1 MAARESVLQRARK
14 SGEASLAQSI
24 GKKTLPARL
33 LRALVAGYLV
43 LWALLAIAPRH
54 RADWFVENLLVFAL
68 GAFLIWARRRLQFS
82 TLAYTLIF
90 AFLVLH
96 TIGAHYT
103 YSETPIGDW
112 LRDSLSLERNHYD
125 RFVHFCYGL
134 LMYLPIW
141 EVIRKT
147 AHVGR
152 AWSSAFTIASIVFF
166 SSFYEI
172 LEWCAAQILSPDTAM
187 AYLGTQ
193 GDVFDAQ
200 KDMLLAMA
208 GGVLA
213 FVAQLLANR
222 RRPIPR
228 R

>member
-1 MAARESVLQRARK
+1 MV
-14 SGEASLAQSI
+14 QSI
-24 GKKTLPARL
+24 GNEALSARL
-33 LRALVAGYLV
+33 LRVLVAGYLV
-43 LWALLAIAPRH
+43 FWVLLAIAPRH

-68 GAFLIWARRRLQFS
+68 GAFLLWSRRRLHFS
-82 TLAYTLIF
+82 TLSYTLIV

-103 YSETPIGDW
+103 YSETPAGDW
-112 LRDSLSLERNHYD
+112 LRDLLSLERNHYD
-125 RFVHFCYGL
+125 RLVHFFYGL
-134 LMYLPIW
+134 LMFQPIW
-141 EVIRKT
+141 EIIRKA

-152 AWSSAFTIASIVFF
+152 AWSSAFAVVSIVFF

-172 LEWCAAQILSPDTAM
+172 LEWGAALILSPDTAM

-200 KDMLLAMA
+200 KDMILALA

-213 FVAQLLANR
+213 LLVQLLATRWR
-222 RRPIPR
+222 RTL
-228 R
+228 